1 MLATLK
7 IAKDWKE
14 PWVMKMISVYPWM
27 EEKAM
32 RLFKQTLG
40 FEDAHVY
47 IYIYK
52 YYILIFNPTVA
63 VLVSDKHFIQP
74 IYIFTHI

>member
-14 PWVMKMISVYPWM
+14 PWDLKMISVYPWM

-40 FEDAHVY
+40 FEDAHWDS
-47 IYIYK
+47 IPR
-52 YYILIFNPTVA
+52 LQF
-63 VLVSDKHFIQP
+63 
-74 IYIFTHI
+74 